1 MFDLNYIKM
10 MCGYINIII
19 RTTNAREYETI
30 NKHDYT
36 RLKKE
41 NRLTKAEADS
51 IITNDIT
58 DNVLMYIFEIS
69 EYFNINMTTLM
80 KLSNT
85 SVYF

>member
-1 MFDLNYIKM
+1 

-19 RTTNAREYETI
+19 RTTNAPEYETI

-51 IITNDIT
+51 TMTNDIT
-58 DNVLMYIFEIS
+58 DDVLMYIFEIS